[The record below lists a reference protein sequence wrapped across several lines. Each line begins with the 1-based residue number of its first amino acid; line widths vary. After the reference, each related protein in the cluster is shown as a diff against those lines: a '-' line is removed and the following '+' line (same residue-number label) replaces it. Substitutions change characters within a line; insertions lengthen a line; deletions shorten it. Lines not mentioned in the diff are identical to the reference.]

1 MSSSSIISSVK
12 ISLSAQQEQ
21 LISKGW
27 GKEIISDTITSKI
40 VYSSDDLEVNG
51 YLAHP
56 VDTSKKYPLVI
67 WNRGG
72 YTKEGNIDEFL
83 ARGIFGEIASWGFV
97 VLASMYRKGEQ
108 FGGEDVNDILNLFPV
123 AEQIEFCDTE
133 KIGMEG
139 WSRGGMMAY
148 LTLTKTDRIK
158 CCTIISGL
166 ADLERN
172 EKVVPD
178 LTKILNSS
186 LKAETPDMFI
196 KMRDERSAVKFFEKI
211 NKKTK
216 FLIIHGTADERISYL
231 DSTDMNER
239 LKKSGHEVELKLID
253 GGDHYLNK
261 QKKEVSQIR
270 KSFLQKNLQ

>member
-1 MSSSSIISSVK
+1 MIVSSSDIKLTSY
-12 ISLSAQQEQ
+12 QEQ

-27 GKEIISDTITSKI
+27 GSEIISDTVTKKI
-40 VYSSDDLEVNG
+40 VYKSDGLDVNG
-51 YLAHP
+51 YLSHP
-56 VDTSKKYPLVI
+56 IDTTKKYPLVI

-72 YTKEGNIDEFL
+72 YSKDGSIDTFL
-83 ARGIFGEIASWGFV
+83 ARGIFGEIASWGYV
-97 VLASMYRKGEQ
+97 VLASMYRSNEE
-108 FGGEDVNDILNLFPV
+108 FGGEDVNDVLNLIPV
-123 AEQIEFCDTE
+123 ADELNFCDTA

-148 LTLTKTDRIK
+148 LTATKTDRIT

-172 EKVVPD
+172 KKVVPD
-178 LTKILNSS
+178 ISAFANQFFKTSDPEVIN
-186 LKAETPDMFI
+186 
-196 KMRDERSAVKFFEKI
+196 KMRDDRSAVHFYEKI
-211 NKKTK
+211 SKMTK
-216 FLIIHGTADERISYL
+216 FLLIHGTADERISYL

-239 LKKSGHEVELKLID
+239 LKNTGHDVELKLIE

-270 KSFLQKNLQ
+270 KEFLEKNLNIK